1 MILPHTLHVAE
12 STKEKRSLLGL
23 VAVFFLVFTGLCQ
36 SRAAAQIGVT
46 PMDMGGGRV
55 TMAPTFQ
62 PSQILPYGQSYGAPI
77 PLPGVPFG
85 TAPSYGS
92 PYPLPYG
99 YGVPYGVPYGAQPQP
114 TPSGPE
120 QMQPGASS
128 PQGSAGAARTG
139 RGGSAQSPT
148 DKDTKPTVEP
158 TPPRLLS
165 IGERISGA
173 ATVGRDGSIMVGGT
187 RVLLD
192 GATLLPAVELCGNGA
207 QMYRCGQIGASVT
220 ETILARTPRL
230 RCLVLT
236 AQTAPNAAVTAWCQT
251 GRDDVAALL
260 VRAGAARAS
269 DVRQQAWQMEAQ
281 GDRRGIWAGGVAR

>member
-1 MILPHTLHVAE
+1 MILPHTSHVAE
-12 STKEKRSLLGL
+12 YSKENRSLFGL
-23 VAVFFLVFTGLCQ
+23 AAVFFLVFTSLCQ
-36 SRAAAQIGVT
+36 SRAVAQIGFM
-46 PMDMGGGRV
+46 PMDMGDGRV
-55 TMAPTFQ
+55 TIAPTFQ
-62 PSQILPYGQSYGAPI
+62 PSQMLPYGQSYGAPI

-99 YGVPYGVPYGAQPQP
+99 YGAPYGAQAQP
-114 TPSGPE
+114 APSGPE

-128 PQGSAGAARTG
+128 SQGGAGAARTG

-148 DKDTKPTVEP
+148 DKDTKPAVEP

-173 ATVGRDGSIMVGGT
+173 ATVGRDGSIMVSGT

-192 GATLLPAVELCGNGA
+192 GATLLPTMELCGNGV
-207 QMYRCGQIGASVT
+207 QMYRCGQISASVT
-220 ETILARTPRL
+220 EAILARTPRL

-236 AQTAPNAAVTAWCQT
+236 AQTAPNAAVTAWCQA

-281 GDRRGIWAGGVAR
+281 GDRRGIWAGGAAR